1 MKMTQHIRRG
11 MVILL
16 AAVMILMGSQT
27 MITAQAATT
36 MKTSTAVNMRKG
48 TNTSTAVIMTVPQGA
63 TVTIVSK
70 DNSRWYKVTYKGK
83 TGYIRSAY
91 LGSEKTTQ
99 EVKTLAENLN
109 MRSSKSLTSKS
120 NIIKVLPK
128 GAKVTILAK
137 EGDNWLKVKYGG
149 KTGYIKSGH
158 FTDDTSRLGKMAS
171 DSTKTTTKT
180 ETKTM
185 AEDLKMRSSMKKSD
199 DKNVIKIIPK
209 GAKVTIL
216 AKEKDGWYKV
226 KYSGKTGYIMGGH
239 FTDDK
244 SRMGV
249 GATKQVT
256 KTLAYNVNFRSST
269 SMASKSNIIKVIPKG
284 SKVTILRNEANNWFK
299 ISYQG
304 KTGYIKGGYFK

>member
-128 GAKVTILAK
+128 GAKGTYVTVNGQK
-137 EGDNWLKVKYGG
+137 LK
-149 KTGYIKSGH
+149 
-158 FTDDTSRLGKMAS
+158 
-171 DSTKTTTKT
+171 
-180 ETKTM
+180 
-185 AEDLKMRSSMKKSD
+185 
-199 DKNVIKIIPK
+199 
-209 GAKVTIL
+209 
-216 AKEKDGWYKV
+216 
-226 KYSGKTGYIMGGH
+226 SGKT
-239 FTDDK
+239 
-244 SRMGV
+244 
-249 GATKQVT
+249 
-256 KTLAYNVNFRSST
+256 L
-269 SMASKSNIIKVIPKG
+269 KVD
-284 SKVTILRNEANNWFK
+284 RA
-299 ISYQG
+299 G
-304 KTGYIKGGYFK
+304 KTKAGTKSVVIFQCVRKSGKCIAYGPSVQVKCSLKAAR